1 MDYLFKDFCQNEGET
16 AQMLSPHIIIQPFIF
31 VEPMLIANSVFLISF
46 ARGLI

>member
-1 MDYLFKDFCQNEGET
+1 MDYLFKDFCQNKGET
-16 AQMLSPHIIIQPFIF
+16 AQMLSPHIIQPFIF